1 MMRRTQGTLAGAAL
15 LALGW
20 PALPT
25 AAQQPEVTAARGV
38 DEEVRVVGS
47 RGRLLGLD
55 EENRTGSRLGLT
67 LRELPA
73 SVSVVT
79 QQEIQLRGA
88 RTALEAV
95 EAAVGMTGTTGVGSI
110 PSYATRGF
118 SGADITIMR
127 DGIRQNTSSQA
138 SRPLDSFLF
147 DRIEVLKGP
156 ASLLYGEGAIGGAV
170 NYVSKQASAQ
180 SQRELH
186 VSTGSWGR
194 QRVGFGASGPTGAAG
209 LSYRADVSLSRNE
222 GYIDRNQE
230 DYTAAA
236 AELRWDAT
244 ARTSLSLGITVLED
258 AVESYYGTPL
268 VYDAVIGL
276 NGAEEVRPAVTS
288 TDRLV
293 NARIEPA
300 SRRLNY
306 NIAGNFSEA
315 TNTFWRAV
323 VDTRLGDNWTL
334 RNEAYAATQKL
345 EWYNA
350 ERNVWNP
357 ATQLVDRGGSMFL
370 IWRDDL
376 QIGNRLDLTWSGTLA
391 GRSHRFLVGMLYD
404 RNDQGRNS
412 GQAHSRDPIPPS
424 IPLTGFDPGIGPP
437 AHFERTVDVL
447 TRTVAVY
454 LEDVL
459 DLTDRFKLVSG
470 LRYEQI
476 DIDRE
481 SYVGAGMFHKSYSPL
496 TGRLGLIYEV
506 SPNLNTYVSYSRAA
520 QPVSQLVSLNL
531 SHDDFSL
538 QKGRQLEAGV
548 KASLWSGRADL
559 TVALFDIEKNDL
571 LTSTFIEGERFNSQI
586 GAQVSQGAEWELGVS
601 LGGGWR
607 VSTNLARTWKAEYE
621 EFNENLAAGVISRAG
636 NTPSNV
642 PKTVASLFVSRD
654 WGAWSANTVVYHVS
668 ERQANSNNGIQ
679 LPSYTKLDASVTRRW
694 RSVSLTLRGRNLT
707 DELYAVGSGGGGLMW
722 RLDDPRSAEA
732 SLRYEF

>member
-1 MMRRTQGTLAGAAL
+1 MTWACH
-15 LALGW
+15 
-20 PALPT
+20 ALP
-25 AAQQPEVTAARGV
+25 AMAQQVDAAAARAV
-38 DEEVRVVGS
+38 AEEVRVVGS

-79 QQEIQLRGA
+79 QQDIQLRGA
-88 RTALEAV
+88 RTALEAI
-95 EAAVGMTGTTGVGSI
+95 EAAVGMTGMTGVGSI

-118 SGADITIMR
+118 SGADITVMR

-170 NYVSKQASAQ
+170 NYVSKQASDQ
-180 SQRELH
+180 PQREVLI
-186 VSTGSWGR
+186 STGSWGR
-194 QRVGFGASGPTGAAG
+194 HRLGFGAAGPTGAEG
-209 LSYRADVSLSRNE
+209 LSYRADVSVSRNG
-222 GYIDRNQE
+222 GYVDHNQE
-230 DYTAAA
+230 DYTAAGG
-236 AELRWDAT
+236 ELLWEAT
-244 ARTSLSLGITVLED
+244 ERTSLRLGVTVLED

-268 VYDAVIGL
+268 VYDAVV
-276 NGAEEVRPAVTS
+276 GADGVAAVRPSNTS
-288 TDRLV
+288 TDRLI

-300 SRRLNY
+300 SRRRNY
-306 NIAGNFSEA
+306 NIADNFSEA

-323 VDTRLGDNWTL
+323 VDSRLGDRWTL
-334 RNEAYAATQKL
+334 HNEAYAATQKL

-350 ERNVWNP
+350 ERNTWNP
-357 ATQLVDRGGSMFL
+357 ATQLVDRGGSVFL

-376 QIGNRLDLTWSGTLA
+376 QIGNRLDLSWSGDLA
-391 GRSHRFLVGMLYD
+391 GRPHRFLVGVLYD

-412 GQAHSRDPIPPS
+412 GQPYSRDPIPAS
-424 IPLTGFDPGIGPP
+424 IPLTDFDPGIGPP
-437 AHFERTVDVL
+437 PSFARTVDVL

-459 DLTDRFKLVSG
+459 DITDGLKLVSG
-470 LRYEQI
+470 LRYDSI
-476 DIDRE
+476 DIERE
-481 SYVGAGMFHKSYSPL
+481 SYLGAGTFHKSYSPL

-506 SPNLNTYVSYSRAA
+506 SPDLNAYVSYSRAA
-520 QPVSQLVSLNL
+520 QPVSQLVSLDV

-538 QKGRQLEAGV
+538 QKGRQLEAGI
-548 KASLWSGRADL
+548 KASLWRGRADL

-571 LTSTFIEGERFNSQI
+571 LTSTFVEGERFNSQI
-586 GAQVSQGAEWELGVS
+586 GAQVAQGAEWELGVS
-601 LGGGWR
+601 LGTGWR
-607 VSTNLARTWKAEYE
+607 LSANLARTWTAEYE
-621 EFNENLAAGVISRAG
+621 EFNENLGSGVISRAG
-636 NTPSNV
+636 NSPSNV

-654 WGAWSANTVVYHVS
+654 WGAWSVNAAVYHVG
-668 ERQANSNNGIQ
+668 ERQANNNNGIH

-694 RSVSLTLRGRNLT
+694 RSVSFTLRGRNLT

-722 RLDDPRSAEA
+722 RLDDPRSVEA
-732 SLRYEF
+732 GLRYEF